1 MSTKQHYLP
10 IVVEHRIRIVEHN
23 RINYVR
29 TRDISDVIGVKQPFQ
44 FTSDIR
50 QAMGGSVILQGE
62 DSKELRDSTDNAR
75 TPYIKVVDMIEFLEA
90 GLMGHKTNGMK
101 PTVISSL
108 KEYMNRTK

>member
-75 TPYIKVVDMIEFLEA
+75 TPYIKVADMIEFLEA
-90 GLMGHKTNGMK
+90 SLMGHKTNGMK